1 MNAIKKQDPNGV
13 NVIEVDY
20 ESVTDTGS
28 KFYRT
33 AMTID
38 LKKYEFKE
46 VSFTEIQ
53 KNDVRKSKT
62 VADSS
67 QKTNDPIDTSKCIGT
82 ITTNKDY
89 TEKLLDL
96 AEPINLKMIQV
107 IDLIARGSSSA
118 FKKIVSVKVITY

>member
-1 MNAIKKQDPNGV
+1 MNAIKKPDPNGV

-46 VSFTEIQ
+46 VSFIEIQ

-62 VADSS
+62 VADSF
-67 QKTNDPIDTSKCIGT
+67 QKTNDSIDTNKCIGT

-107 IDLIARGSSSA
+107 IDLIARGSRSD

>member
-1 MNAIKKQDPNGV
+1 LNAIKKPDPNGV

-62 VADSS
+62 VAVSS

>member
-1 MNAIKKQDPNGV
+1 MNAIKKPDPNGV

-62 VADSS
+62 VAVSS